1 MSSLKML
8 SRCGSL
14 LLMSFMMMVNMQA
27 APKKKVLYLT
37 QTLGFHH
44 QITEES
50 ETILKQLGE
59 KVGFE
64 LTATKDSAQI
74 NAANLENFDAVVFY
88 TTGELPFSDEQKT
101 ALLNFVKSGK
111 GFVGIHNATDTCYK
125 WTEYGDLI
133 GAYFDGHPW
142 TQEVTIKVED
152 TQHPSTRH
160 LGQSFQI
167 WDEIY
172 QYKDWSRDKVHVLLS
187 LDNSSVDLKKPGVKR
202 TDKDFA
208 IAWTKDYGK
217 GRVFFTGLG
226 HDEHTW
232 RDPRYQQHLA
242 NGILWSMRAIK

>member
-1 MSSLKML
+1 MTFSKYL
-8 SRCGSL
+8 SRRL
-14 LLMSFMMMVNMQA
+14 TLALAALLMVLSLQA
-27 APKKKVLYLT
+27 ASKKKVLYLT

-59 KVGFE
+59 KAGFE
-64 LTATKDSAQI
+64 VTVTKDSVPI
-74 NAANLENFDAVVFY
+74 NAANLKNFDAVVFY
-88 TTGELPFSDEQKT
+88 TTGELPFSDAQKA
-101 ALLNFVKSGK
+101 ALLSFVKSGK

-125 WTEYGDLI
+125 WAEYGELI

-142 TQEVTIKVED
+142 TQEVNIKVED

-160 LGQSFQI
+160 LGQSFRI

-172 QYKDWSRDKVHVLLS
+172 QYKDWSREKVHVLLS
-187 LDNSSVDLKKPGVKR
+187 LDNTSVDLTKQGVKR
-202 TDKDFA
+202 ADKDFA

-232 RDPRYQQHLA
+232 RDPRYQQHLT
-242 NGILWSMRAIK
+242 NGILWSLRTIQ